1 MHFIK
6 WTAIL
11 FIFVLGFASIQA
23 NFQKENSVFT
33 EYFISE
39 IQKQIL
45 NSPDKWEIIESTKE
59 EINQLTQENTLKQVF
74 ILDLKKKIEIIPN
87 QSEQK
92 VYRIQ
97 ISDLQQINEPK
108 DFFDEY
114 RKLSKKI
121 QKDISKYEKESFNFQ
136 EKQKII
142 LENLEEEISYIVQ
155 VNFKKYIKQEFEI
168 LKNISNEKEFFLK
181 IEEIY
186 WDLNKYFKYEE
197 TEEDDFII
205 EIDKYFVV
213 KNLQKE
219 IAEISQDTFRKRM
232 EIAQNS
238 LDFTKETFFDEVE
251 GIYTEINNYYSANNQ
266 TIPGGLKYEKTDK
279 SIQSDVLQKLE
290 NEVNAIK
297 LKSEKKKLNEMLA
310 EIDISDMDGFIEKT
324 MTIYDGLDSYY
335 SDLEKYGLKE
345 LRYKESVKFIAPE
358 PEITPIEPE
367 EKTATGKISTGTVVE
382 EEEED
387 KIDENIETDLNDILD
402 KETSDLENE
411 KTNEDNT
418 QETVDKEETTEEQPV
433 DKTATGTVV
442 EEEKEEEIIPVIQNP
457 KKGYDQYTPEA
468 STKNPFVETMKESQ
482 DKNNTL
488 DNTNDW
494 NENTN

>member
-1 MHFIK
+1 
-6 WTAIL
+6 
-11 FIFVLGFASIQA
+11 
-23 NFQKENSVFT
+23 
-33 EYFISE
+33 
-39 IQKQIL
+39 
-45 NSPDKWEIIESTKE
+45 
-59 EINQLTQENTLKQVF
+59 
-74 ILDLKKKIEIIPN
+74 
-87 QSEQK
+87 
-92 VYRIQ
+92 
-97 ISDLQQINEPK
+97 
-108 DFFDEY
+108 
-114 RKLSKKI
+114 
-121 QKDISKYEKESFNFQ
+121 
-136 EKQKII
+136 
-142 LENLEEEISYIVQ
+142 
-155 VNFKKYIKQEFEI
+155 
-168 LKNISNEKEFFLK
+168 
-181 IEEIY
+181 
-186 WDLNKYFKYEE
+186 
-197 TEEDDFII
+197 
-205 EIDKYFVV
+205 V

-310 EIDISDMDGFIEKT
+310 EIDISDMDVFIEKT

-488 DNTNDW
+488 DNTND
-494 NENTN
+494 